1 MFYKLSNIATR
12 QVIEREF
19 EKQYEYPNLFQSCPV
34 INGLKESTL
43 SIITAHKPNNIQ
55 FAIWG
60 LLPEDFEDN
69 WDVFQ
74 NVTNTLNVN
83 LEQLNKN
90 DPFYDDALNNRRC
103 LIIVTGF
110 FTSFLHNG
118 SIQTYHIHLKN
129 NQPFCIA
136 GVYNRLND
144 GFLTSSILITKVRD
158 SFSNIPNLSIY
169 KPLILKP
176 ELYRDW
182 LDEDLSFSEL
192 ENRIMNRVS
201 YEFESHPIDKSYY
214 ENNNTYNKISKE
226 FSTEHNSY

>member
-1 MFYKLSNIATR
+1 MFYKLSNTATR

-19 EKQYEYPNLFQSCPV
+19 KKQYEYPNLFQSCPV

-43 SIITAHKPNNIQ
+43 SIITAHKPSNIQ

-118 SIQTYHIHLKN
+118 TIQPYHIHLKN

-158 SFSNIPNLSIY
+158 SFSKIPNLSIY
-169 KPLILKP
+169 KPLVLKP

-192 ENRIMNRVS
+192 ENSIINRDS
-201 YEFESHPIDKSYY
+201 YEFESHPIDKSFY
-214 ENNNTYNKISKE
+214 ENSNTYNKISKQL
-226 FSTEHNSY
+226 SIEHNSY